1 MLNIDEKTLKQI
13 NLEITKYIMAFRKNL
28 VVFRPGGGGNYGTP
42 YICFTEKEK
51 QEKQKQIEQETKLT
65 EKTIQKT
72 LF

>member
-1 MLNIDEKTLKQI
+1 L
-13 NLEITKYIMAFRKNL
+13 F
-28 VVFRPGGGGNYGTP
+28 FRPGGGGNYGIP